1 MKDFLGRKWALL
13 VVLGWLGVM
22 PGAALAQ
29 PAVTP
34 TTASDQ
40 PIPRAA
46 RRWNADAGI
55 GLFSM
60 PTLAIDKDLQNVA
73 GNRTTRDPWTSA
85 SFEAGVGRYW
95 NAHLKSELALAIH
108 RQLATLDFERVPF
121 APLAEGAEVFTD
133 KTIDLTTCSMALAY
147 QFREDAFIHP
157 YVTGGLQLAW
167 RREHRFREAREYTD
181 YIGPYPSRP
190 VRYTA
195 AALDEHN
202 DRWLMHPYVGV
213 GSKFYVTRSMYLRPE
228 VTVTLG
234 SGGGWLST
242 TRVNVGVDF

>member
-1 MKDFLGRKWALL
+1 MKDFLGRTRTLL
-13 VVLGWLGVM
+13 VILGWLGVI
-22 PGAALAQ
+22 PIPALAQ

-34 TTASDQ
+34 TTAGDQ

-55 GLFSM
+55 GLFEM
-60 PTLAIDKDLQNVA
+60 PTRVLDKDLQNVA
-73 GNRTTRDPWTSA
+73 GNRTTFDPWTSA

-108 RQLATLDFERVPF
+108 QQLRTRDVERVAF
-121 APLAEGAEVFTD
+121 PLLADGAQVFTD
-133 KTIDLTTCSMALAY
+133 KTVDLTTLSMALAY

-157 YVTGGLQLAW
+157 YVIGGLQLAW
-167 RREHRFREAREYTD
+167 RREHRFRETREYTD
-181 YIGPYPSRP
+181 YLGPFPARP

-195 AALDEHN
+195 AALDEYN
-202 DRWLMHPYVGV
+202 DRWLMHPFVGV
-213 GSKFYVTRSMYLRPE
+213 GSKFYVTRSLYLRPE

-234 SGGGWLST
+234 SGGRWLST
-242 TRVNVGVDF
+242 TRANVGVDF